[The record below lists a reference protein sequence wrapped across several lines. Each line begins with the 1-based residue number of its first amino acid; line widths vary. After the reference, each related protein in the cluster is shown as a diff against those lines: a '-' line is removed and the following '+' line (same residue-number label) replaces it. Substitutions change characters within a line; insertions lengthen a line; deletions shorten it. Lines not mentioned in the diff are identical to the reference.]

1 MRRAAVFV
9 GIDVS
14 KEFVDV
20 HVVPGEELHHFG
32 SSAKEVEA
40 LRRWLRRRRP
50 RLIVLEATGGY
61 GTTLAAELQE
71 AGLSVAVVNPRQV
84 RDFARAL
91 GLLAKTDRI
100 SARVL
105 ALFAQK
111 IEPPARPVGDAPAR
125 HIKALVAR
133 RRQLVDLRTAEG
145 NRLTQASLADVH
157 DSIQA
162 VLDTIDRQLQD
173 TDQRLQEA
181 IAASPLWVEK
191 ATLLESVPGVGRVT
205 AAALLAEL
213 PELGQLTRRQIAAL
227 AGLAPLNR
235 DSGMFRGHRMIIGG
249 RATVRHALFMATL
262 VATRCNPVIRAH
274 YQHLCNAGKRK
285 IVALV
290 ACMRKLLV
298 ILNAM
303 IRNNQPWEPRLA

>member
-1 MRRAAVFV
+1 MREPVFV
-9 GIDVS
+9 GMDVS
-14 KEFVDV
+14 KARVDV
-20 HVVPGEELHHFG
+20 CVLPENSSHQFG
-32 SSAKEVEA
+32 TRRRDVQA

-71 AGLSVAVVNPRQV
+71 AGLAVAVVNPRQV
-84 RDFARAL
+84 RAFARAL
-91 GLLAKTDRI
+91 GLLAKTDTI
-100 SARVL
+100 DARVL

-111 IEPPARPVGDAPAR
+111 IEPPARPLGDAQAR
-125 HIKALVAR
+125 QIKALVAR
-133 RRQLVDLRTAEG
+133 RRQLVDLRTAEA
-145 NRLTQASLADVH
+145 NRLTRANVADVQ
-157 DSIQA
+157 DSIQV

-173 TDQRLQEA
+173 TDRRIHEA
-181 IAASPLWVEK
+181 ITASPLWVEK
-191 ATLLESVPGVGRVT
+191 ATLLESVPGLGRVT

-227 AGLAPLNR
+227 AGLAPMNR
-235 DSGMFRGHRMIIGG
+235 DSGTLRGRRMITGG
-249 RATVRHALFMATL
+249 RTTVRTALYMATL
-262 VATRCNPVIRAH
+262 VATRYNPVIRAH
-274 YQHLCNAGKRK
+274 YTHLCNAGKKK

-290 ACMRKLLV
+290 ACMRKLIV